1 MKWTKEIAQPNYQ
14 DLKTLFDNKYK
25 KIENFEKFSI
35 YQSEL
40 RLKVNLRF
48 EMNFNFNAHIYLIKK
63 GRISKIEV
71 YINNFSII
79 LLSLLMFGLMTI
91 MSYFIN
97 PSIFSLV
104 FGIISG
110 FIVFFMLKN
119 QIEKELNKYFK
130 KMLIQYPPLERE

>member
-1 MKWTKEIAQPNYQ
+1 MIGINQMKDKIKNKVKEN
-14 DLKTLFDNKYK
+14 
-25 KIENFEKFSI
+25 SI
-35 YQSEL
+35 YQTEL
-40 RLKVNLRF
+40 RLKINLRF
-48 EMNFNFNAHIYLIKK
+48 EMNINFNARIYLIKK

-71 YINNFSII
+71 YINNFSVI

-91 MSYFIN
+91 MSYFIQ

-130 KMLIQYPPLERE
+130 KMLNQYR